1 MTEDNQIDY
10 FQLIARYLSGNAA
23 DREVKLLEDWVLSS
37 PENKAQFNAFK
48 KAWMLSGIKNEALG
62 IDAEKEWQATSN
74 LLFPEAKTISLEAR
88 PQRRIGFYLRTVAAA
103 IVLLIAGVW
112 VFQNLHSGRGME
124 FATENAI
131 ADNRLPDGSQVAM
144 NQYSTVKFSPRGDKK
159 YRRVELAGD
168 AFFEVQ
174 RDTARPFVIAAQD
187 VEIEVLGTA
196 FYVDAREDQPQ
207 VQVIV
212 QSGTVSVS
220 AGAQQVILSAGE
232 IGIYDKATGALTE
245 RANDDLNYMAWKTG
259 VLVFESSDLESVVFD
274 LNRRFHANISI
285 ANPELRSCEIT
296 ATYEQGSLD
305 AIVRIIERTL
315 GVKAEMDGE
324 GIIFSGT
331 GCN

>member
-23 DREVKLLEDWVLSS
+23 DQEVKLLEDWVLSS

-48 KAWMLSGIKNEALG
+48 KAWMLSGIKNQALG
-62 IDAEKEWQATSN
+62 IDAEKEWQATAG
-74 LLFPEAKTISLEAR
+74 LLFPEAKTVSLEAR
-88 PQRRIGFYLRTVAAA
+88 PQRGIGFYLRAVAAA
-103 IVLLIAGVW
+103 IVLVIAGVW
-112 VFQNLHSGRGME
+112 VFQYLNRGRSLE

-144 NQYSTVKFSPRGDKK
+144 NQYSLVKFSPKADKK

-174 RDTARPFVIAAQD
+174 RDTARPFVITAQD
-187 VEIEVLGTA
+187 IEIEVLGTA

-207 VQVIV
+207 IQVIV

-220 AGAQQVILSAGE
+220 AGTQQVILSADE
-232 IGIYDKATGALTE
+232 IAVYDKATGVLTE
-245 RANDDLNYMAWKTG
+245 KANDDLNYMAWRTG
-259 VLVFESSDLESVVFD
+259 VLVFETADLESVVFD
-274 LNRRFHANISI
+274 LNRRFHSNISI

-296 ATYEQGSLD
+296 ATYEQDSLE
-305 AIVRIIERTL
+305 AIVKIIERTL
-315 GVKAEMDGE
+315 GLKAEINGQD
-324 GIIFSGT
+324 IVFSGQ
-331 GCN
+331 GCE

>member
-1 MTEDNQIDY
+1 MIEDNQIDY

-23 DREVKLLEDWVLSS
+23 DQEVKLLEDWVLSS

-48 KAWMLSGIKNEALG
+48 KAWMLSGIKNQALG
-62 IDAEKEWQATSN
+62 IDAEKEWEATAG
-74 LLFPEAKTISLEAR
+74 LLFPEAKTVSLDAR
-88 PQRRIGFYLRTVAAA
+88 PQRRIGFYLRAVAAA

-112 VFQNLHSGRGME
+112 VFQYLYSGRGME

-144 NQYSTVKFSPRGDKK
+144 NQYSTVKFSPKADKK

-174 RDTARPFVIAAQD
+174 RDTARPFVITAQD
-187 VEIEVLGTA
+187 IEIEVLGTA

-207 VQVIV
+207 IQVIV

-220 AGAQQVILSAGE
+220 AGTQQVILSADE
-232 IGIYDKATGALTE
+232 IAIYDKATGALTE
-245 RANDDLNYMAWKTG
+245 RANDDLNYMAWRTG
-259 VLVFESSDLESVVFD
+259 VLVFEASDLESVVFD
-274 LNRRFHANISI
+274 LNRRFHSNISI

-296 ATYEQGSLD
+296 ATYEQNSLE
-305 AIVRIIERTL
+305 AIVKIIERTL
-315 GVKAEMDGE
+315 GVKGEKTSE
-324 GIIFSGT
+324 GIVFSGQ